1 MNKFNEQ
8 KQIEETTEFQESEV
22 MNELNNEQQFTSM
35 AHKRRVERLQN
46 DTIQVGD
53 KVQWWGFEGDEQ
65 ILFAG
70 VVEGIGEFNNVK
82 TFRIEKFGTFPNE
95 RTQTMISASRVTKF
109 STGN

>member
-8 KQIEETTEFQESEV
+8 KQIEETTEFKDSKV
-22 MNELNNEQQFTSM
+22 MNELNNERFTSM
-35 AHKRRVERLQN
+35 AQQRRTERLKN
-46 DTIQVGD
+46 ENIQVGD
-53 KVQWWGFEGDEQ
+53 KVQWWGFKGDEQ

-70 VVEGIGEFNNVK
+70 IVKSIGEFNNVK

-109 STGN
+109 SKGV